1 MNDVSVYWVSPDY
14 TGGYRTL
21 LFDLPESELTEEY
34 LYFHRSPKSGS
45 WPSPPPPVYIDDEV
59 YVDTNPLAP
68 DPDIWN
74 LSVGTTLATTPE
86 IIERLEPF
94 LSMSAE
100 LLPLENRTGDELEL
114 FALNIVN
121 QLDTEQC
128 MDLSVCEEERRR
140 LVEEAAARLTTS
152 EAEELRRGLAEGD
165 PWPVLYPEFK
175 PDCLGDPTLFTVS
188 RLGMMLCVERDDHD
202 DSLMRRISELSITGL
217 GFTKLWSSVTGAEPI
232 NLFRP

>member
-1 MNDVSVYWVSPDY
+1 VNEVAVYWIWADVSR
-14 TGGYRTL
+14 YRSL
-21 LFDLPESELTEEY
+21 LFDLPEPELTEEY
-34 LYFHRSPKSGS
+34 LFFHGSPKRES
-45 WPSPPPPVYIDDEV
+45 WPSLPPPVCIDDEV
-59 YVDTNPLAP
+59 YVDTDPLAP
-68 DPDIWN
+68 DPDIWD
-74 LSVGTTLATTPE
+74 LSSGTTVATTPE

-100 LLPLENRTGDELEL
+100 VLPLENHTGEELEL

-128 MDLSVCEEERRR
+128 MDLSVGEEERRR
-140 LVEEAAARLTTS
+140 LVEEAATRLTAS
-152 EAEELRRGLAEGD
+152 EAEELRRGLAQGD

-188 RLGMMLCVERDDHD
+188 RLGAMFCVEREDYD
-202 DSLMRRISELSITGL
+202 DSLMRRISEFGITGL
-217 GFTKLWSSVTGAEPI
+217 GFTLLWSSVTGAEPI